1 MNENIKATS
10 VSEVVNLITSEFKN
24 LKDENDF
31 LNLWFR
37 AENLNVSTPLV
48 PNAYRK
54 FVHLRRKGSLE
65 HAKSIENELTVSFL
79 RQSIMYLN
87 QNRINPNEWNI
98 YFLMQHYGLKTRL
111 LDWTESA
118 LIALYFGLKNQE
130 NEEDTRLWILSPL
143 RLNRN
148 SSKILFEPINK
159 SFMSVYFPEYS
170 KSKNLITDKNQ
181 IDLDELH
188 RRYLQ
193 MDFSKDESNISN
205 KFYPL
210 AILPYLFDERMK
222 TQQACFTI
230 FGNEMNGL
238 LDSPDKDSFLSSV
251 IIEGKDKKN
260 MLEELRWLGITEQNI
275 YPGLDGI
282 CKGLNQL
289 FK

>member
-1 MNENIKATS
+1 
-10 VSEVVNLITSEFKN
+10 
-24 LKDENDF
+24 
-31 LNLWFR
+31 
-37 AENLNVSTPLV
+37 
-48 PNAYRK
+48 
-54 FVHLRRKGSLE
+54 
-65 HAKSIENELTVSFL
+65 
-79 RQSIMYLN
+79 
-87 QNRINPNEWNI
+87 
-98 YFLMQHYGLKTRL
+98 
-111 LDWTESA
+111 
-118 LIALYFGLKNQE
+118 
-130 NEEDTRLWILSPL
+130 
-143 RLNRN
+143 
-148 SSKILFEPINK
+148 
-159 SFMSVYFPEYS
+159 
-170 KSKNLITDKNQ
+170 

-275 YPGLDGI
+275 YPG
-282 CKGLNQL
+282 
-289 FK
+289 

>member
-1 MNENIKATS
+1 
-10 VSEVVNLITSEFKN
+10 
-24 LKDENDF
+24 
-31 LNLWFR
+31 
-37 AENLNVSTPLV
+37 
-48 PNAYRK
+48 
-54 FVHLRRKGSLE
+54 
-65 HAKSIENELTVSFL
+65 
-79 RQSIMYLN
+79 
-87 QNRINPNEWNI
+87 NPNEWNI

-210 AILPYLFDERMK
+210 AILPYLFDERM
-222 TQQACFTI
+222 
-230 FGNEMNGL
+230 
-238 LDSPDKDSFLSSV
+238 
-251 IIEGKDKKN
+251 
-260 MLEELRWLGITEQNI
+260 
-275 YPGLDGI
+275 
-282 CKGLNQL
+282 
-289 FK
+289 